1 MHDDDHDHGPGP
13 GHNAPPRRPLQW
25 QTPHREHDHGPPE
38 ADAAEP
44 DLDLV
49 EAAFVEGFEQAS
61 DPTSFLRL
69 ARVPFVTERSGRR
82 LELLRVETYCRTD
95 VAAVAPQLGG
105 AGHRVAPLPAA
116 LVGRRR
122 RLSFVYLGSAG
133 QESLSLAE
141 IRPLP
146 DLTPER

>member
-1 MHDDDHDHGPGP
+1 MHDDHHPAGP
-13 GHNAPPRRPLQW
+13 GHNAPPRRALQW
-25 QTPHREHDHGPPE
+25 QTPHREHGHEEPVAEE
-38 ADAAEP
+38 A

-49 EAAFVEGFEQAS
+49 EAALVHGFERAP
-61 DPTSFLRL
+61 DPTSFLRM
-69 ARVPFVTERSGRR
+69 ARIPFVTERAGRR
-82 LELLRVETYCRTD
+82 LELLRVETLCRTD

-105 AGHRVAPLPAA
+105 TGHRVAPLPAA

-122 RLSFVYLGSAG
+122 SLRFVYLGAAG
-133 QESLSLAE
+133 QETLSLAE